1 MHEETIKNIIQESFG
16 KINAET
22 IAKIQ
27 ERYEKEI
34 EELKETLN
42 IVQNARNQ
50 YAENCRK
57 LTGERDNLIL
67 DKRQLQANINILEN
81 KYFDAETNLR
91 RLEQGLKKA
100 KDPGQFQEYFTIR
113 KFNEKY
119 DIKMPSER
127 ASVLGKQ
134 ATKLSQEKRVEIKKI
149 PDWQYG
155 EVNSYR
161 EDVLLFVYAEEIKKS
176 TNKLFGREKQ
186 ILENYEK
193 MMNPLIIVTQLKE
206 LKEKRE
212 ADPSKFEGN
221 WELETQEELDKRE
234 MRRDLRE
241 FLFTN
246 YLLNDKNFYVRYFYF
261 VADYNHPKNNKILG
275 KKRFKDKELVEEM
288 KKLGYEKKRK
298 RVFGTRQQVFMGLKS
313 IN

>member
-34 EELKETLN
+34 EGLKETLN

-57 LTGERDNLIL
+57 LIGERNNLFL

-81 KYFDAETNLR
+81 KYFEAETNLR
-91 RLEQGLKKA
+91 RLEQGLEKA
-100 KDPGQFQEYFTIR
+100 KDPKQFQEYFTIR

-119 DIKMPSER
+119 DVKMPSER

-134 ATKLSQEKRVEIKKI
+134 ATKVSQEKRVEIKKV

-161 EDVLLFVYAEEIKKS
+161 EDILLFVYAEEIKKS

-193 MMNPLIIVTQLKE
+193 MIKLEVKPTDGK
-206 LKEKRE
+206 KEKKVER
-212 ADPSKFEGN
+212 
-221 WELETQEELDKRE
+221 QEMKTR
-234 MRRDLRE
+234 LRE
-241 FLFTN
+241 FLFTY
-246 YLLNDKNFYVRYFYF
+246 YLLGLQDPNFYVLCCQFIIEYM
-261 VADYNHPKNNKILG
+261 HPKYNKILG
-275 KKRFKDKELVEEM
+275 EKRLKEKELTEEM

-298 RVFGTRQQVFMGLKS
+298 RINGVRQQVFVGLKLARA
-313 IN
+313 